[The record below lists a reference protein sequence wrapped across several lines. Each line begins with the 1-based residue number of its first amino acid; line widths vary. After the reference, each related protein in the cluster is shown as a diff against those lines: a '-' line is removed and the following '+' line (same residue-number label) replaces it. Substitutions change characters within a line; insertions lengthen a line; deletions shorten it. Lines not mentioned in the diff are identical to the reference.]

1 MNETKDIGNLKDIV
15 RRRKKGFLLSF
26 LFIFILGVILA
37 LVLPSIYLS
46 RSTILIENQL
56 IPSEYVQTTITGF
69 VEERLQV
76 ITQQIMSRSRLTE
89 IIKRFDLYQDMRARY
104 TTEEILE
111 KMREDISLET
121 ISADV
126 IDRRTGRPTSATIAF
141 SLSYEGKNPSTVQKV
156 GNVLASLYLEMNLKS
171 REQRASTTT
180 DFFEQELVALR
191 KQMDEVQGRITA
203 FKQAHI
209 GELPEYGGV
218 NLQTI
223 GRLESQLNQIQG
235 QIGSLRE
242 RKILLE
248 GQIANVDPLKS
259 IMTDDG
265 KAVMNPVE
273 RLKYLRLQLISLKSS
288 LSIKHPD
295 IKRLQKEIRELEAD
309 VGGEGDTSLD
319 KIKRLDELTTRLA
332 ALKAKR
338 GPKHPDV
345 VKLGKE
351 IDTLSREV
359 NQLKTGEIRKSV
371 VEEKPDNPAYISLET
386 QIASTDLEIA
396 RLRKQEGQIR
406 AQSADYRRKI
416 EAAPLV
422 EREYNRLLRDH
433 ESARIKYNEL
443 MNKLMEAKVA
453 QGMEESQRGERFTII
468 DPAQLP
474 ERPYKPNRLAIILIA
489 LVLGLGAGVGMA
501 ALREALDDSVKTM
514 DQLVDLTGVPVL
526 SAISLM
532 ETDQER
538 RSRRLK
544 KLWWTLVILG
554 LIALALFLVHQFVMP
569 LEILWIKIQRHLI
582 KMGISGFSG

>member
-474 ERPYKPNRLAIILIA
+474 ERPYKPNRIAILLIA